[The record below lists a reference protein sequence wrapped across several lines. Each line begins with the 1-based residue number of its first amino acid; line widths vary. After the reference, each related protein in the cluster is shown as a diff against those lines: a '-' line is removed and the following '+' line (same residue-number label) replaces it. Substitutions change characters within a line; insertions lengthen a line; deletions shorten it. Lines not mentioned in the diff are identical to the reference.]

1 MIKTLLK
8 QRKSNKKTDQTNLK
22 KANMKNKYLNLLLIM
37 ALFIGCVSK
46 PPQLGEASIDE
57 VIAAMTLVEKARMVI
72 GAGMEGVTGDS
83 AVVGETQSIVPG
95 AAGLTYAI
103 PRLGIPS
110 IVLADGPAGLR
121 ISSTRNDEEGTFFC
135 TQFPIGNLLSS
146 TWDQQLVFKVGET
159 IGNEA
164 LEYGVDV
171 LLAPAL
177 NIHRHPLCGR
187 NFEYFSEDPIV
198 SGKITTAYLSGV
210 QQNGVGTSVKHF
222 AANNQETNRM
232 DNDSR
237 VSPRA
242 LREIYLKGFEMA
254 VKEGKPWTI
263 MSSYNYLNGVYTSEN
278 PELLTTL
285 LREEWGYEGV
295 VMSDWFGGKSP
306 IAQMQAGNDMIQP
319 GLEKQY
325 VAIYE
330 GVQNGQLD
338 ESILDRNIK
347 NILNLVLKAP
357 RFNKYKFSNQPDL
370 KSHAE
375 LSRQAAAEGMVLLKN
390 EKETLPLTAN
400 IKKIA
405 LFGSISYN
413 FIAGG
418 TGSGNV
424 NRAYTVSLLDALQ
437 NAGYELHEDLL
448 NLYQQHI
455 DAFKLAESKR
465 EKNKMDFFRPETL
478 PEELEI
484 PNNQIKQLAKETD
497 VALITIGR
505 SSGEFAD
512 RTSSEF
518 FLKENELQL
527 LRNIS
532 QAFRAAGKKVIVILN
547 IGGVIETDSWQ
558 NNSDAILLS
567 WLAGQEGGNSVVD
580 ILSGKVSPSGKL
592 PMTFPRSLTDV
603 PSSVNFPMEG
613 KPGSEKEGERKNWD
627 YTNYEEDIYVGY
639 RYYDTF
645 KKEVSYPFG
654 FGMSYTSFIYSSP
667 TIKQENNQCII
678 SVDIQ
683 NIGKCAGKE
692 VVQLYVT
699 APKNESYAKPLKEL
713 KDFIKTKK
721 LEPGETTTVTFTLN
735 TENLASYDE
744 SQHAWVVDEGLY
756 QFLIGSSS
764 KDIHNTLKIEVASA
778 VIPTKDVLNLQQPIN
793 LLDPK

>member
-1 MIKTLLK
+1 
-8 QRKSNKKTDQTNLK
+8 
-22 KANMKNKYLNLLLIM
+22 M

-46 PPQLGEASIDE
+46 PPQLGEATIDE
-57 VIAAMTLVEKARMVI
+57 VIAAMTLEEKARMVI
-72 GAGMEGVTGDS
+72 GAGMEQEGVTGDS

-95 AAGLTYAI
+95 AAGITYAI

-121 ISSTRNDEEGTFFC
+121 IASTRNDEEGTFFC
-135 TQFPIGNLLSS
+135 THFPIGNLLSS
-146 TWDQQLVFKVGET
+146 TWNQELVYKVGET

-210 QQNGVGTSVKHF
+210 QKNGVGTSIKHF

-237 VSPRA
+237 VSTRA
-242 LREIYLKGFEMA
+242 LREIYLKGFELA
-254 VKEGKPWTI
+254 IKEGQPWTT
-263 MSSYNYLNGVYTSEN
+263 MSSYNYLNGIYTSEN

-295 VMSDWFGGKSP
+295 VMSDWFGGRSP

-325 VAIYE
+325 ATIYE
-330 GVQNGQLD
+330 GVKNGLLD
-338 ESILDRNIK
+338 ESVLERNVK
-347 NILNLVLKAP
+347 NILNLVVKAP
-357 RFNKYKFSNQPDL
+357 RFKKYNYSNQPDL
-370 KSHAE
+370 KSHAVT
-375 LSRQAAAEGMVLLKN
+375 SRQAATEGMVLLKN
-390 EKETLPLTAN
+390 EKETLPLASN

-405 LFGSISYN
+405 LFGSISYH

-424 NRAYTVSLLDALQ
+424 NRAYTISLVDALKS
-437 NAGYELHEDLL
+437 AGYKLHQELE
-448 NLYQQHI
+448 NQYQQHI
-455 DAFKLAESKR
+455 EEFKLKESKR
-465 EKNKMDFFRPETL
+465 EKSKMDFFRPEIL
-478 PEELEI
+478 PEELTLSK
-484 PNNQIKQLAKETD
+484 NQINQWATETD
-497 VALITIGR
+497 IALITFGR

-518 FLKENELQL
+518 FLKENEVEL
-527 LRNIS
+527 LRNIN
-532 QAFRAAGKKVIVILN
+532 QAFHAKGKKVIVILN
-547 IGGVIETDSWQ
+547 IGGVIETDSWEKK
-558 NNSDAILLS
+558 SDAILLS

-592 PMTFPRSLTDV
+592 PMTFPRSLTNI
-603 PSSVNFPMEG
+603 PSSANFPMEG
-613 KPGSEKEGERKNWD
+613 EPGSGKEGERKNWD

-645 KKEVSYPFG
+645 KKEVSFPFG
-654 FGMSYTSFIYSSP
+654 FGLSYTSFTYSFP
-667 TIKQENNQCII
+667 TIKQENNQYII

-683 NIGKCAGKE
+683 NTGEYAGKE

-721 LEPGETTTVTFTLN
+721 IEPGETTTVTFTLN
-735 TENLASYDE
+735 TEDLASYDE

-764 KDIHNTLKIEVASA
+764 KDIHNTLKIEVASV
-778 VIPTKDVLNLQQPIN
+778 VIPTKDILNLQQPIN
-793 LLDPK
+793 RLEPN